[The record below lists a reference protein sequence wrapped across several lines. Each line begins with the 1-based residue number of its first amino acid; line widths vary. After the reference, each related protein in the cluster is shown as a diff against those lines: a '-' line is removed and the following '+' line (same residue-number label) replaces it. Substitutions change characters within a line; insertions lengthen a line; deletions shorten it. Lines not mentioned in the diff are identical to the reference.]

1 MRRYFKYIG
10 IVIMFLLF
18 FGIFSSNIFKNCE
31 SIAAG
36 WSVTN
41 FSGLTAP
48 DDQDVT
54 SATRNV
60 MGTVINTI
68 KIVGTGVAIIMITY
82 VAIKYMS
89 AAPSEKAEF
98 KKSAVAYIVGAI
110 VLFAASNILSV
121 INNFATANIK

>member
-1 MRRYFKYIG
+1 
-10 IVIMFLLF
+10 MFLLF

-31 SIAAG
+31 SIAADG

-41 FSGLTAP
+41 FSGLKAP
-48 DDQDVT
+48 AKQDVT
-54 SATRNV
+54 STTRNI

>member
-1 MRRYFKYIG
+1 M
-10 IVIMFLLF
+10 F

-89 AAPSEKAEF
+89 AAPSEKANIKNQLITF
-98 KKSAVAYIVGAI
+98 TVGAVVVI
-110 VLFAASNILSV
+110 GTTSIL
-121 INNFATANIK
+121 TMIKKAVDEITKI